1 MIIAALIIY
10 VIFAFIVGPFWPL
23 EAISGKGGP
32 IGVILGLVWLGLLIA
47 GFVS

>member
-1 MIIAALIIY
+1 MFIAAMVIY

-32 IGVILGLVWLGLLIA
+32 IGVILALLWVGLLI
-47 GFVS
+47 GGIVS